1 MPDSGAPAASDGGG
15 GPLGLL
21 AAVAIG
27 VGGMIGGGIFAVLGL
42 AVGVGGG
49 GTFVAFFIAG
59 MVALVTTYSYARLS
73 VAIPSSGGTVA
84 FVNEAFGGGRVAGA
98 LSVLL
103 WLSYIV
109 TVALYAFAF
118 GSYATTFVSASDRS
132 VGLHVMITAVV
143 VVMTAVNVF
152 SAKLI
157 GATEKY
163 IVAAKVAILV
173 AFVAVALFHTDFA
186 TVAPSQWPGAGS
198 LLAGG
203 MLIFVAYEG
212 FELIANAAGD
222 AKDPKRTI
230 PRALYVSVTFT
241 VVLYVLVAIVTVGL
255 LPLGQIAAA
264 ADFAL
269 AEAAG
274 VVWGRTGF
282 DAIVVA
288 ALLSTAS
295 AINATLYGTSRL
307 TVVIAVDGEAPT
319 ALERKIAGKPILGLL
334 LTAGAALLV
343 ANVVPLEAISSL
355 ASAGF
360 LIVFAAVNVANV
372 KLARRTNSRRWISV
386 VAACACTGAL
396 MALMA
401 HLAATRPIDLLLLV
415 GLLVAT
421 FVGEAT
427 YERRR
432 RRRPPRED
440 QPGRGLQGT
449 DDVPGTS
456 GG

>member
-1 MPDSGAPAASDGGG
+1 MPDSGAGDMNDGSGG
-15 GPLGLL
+15 SLGFWS
-21 AAVAIG
+21 AVSIG
-27 VGGMIGGGIFAVLGL
+27 VGGMVGGGIFAVLGL

-59 MVALVTTYSYARLS
+59 MVALVTTYSYARLA
-73 VAIPSSGGTVA
+73 VAIPTAGGTVA
-84 FVNEAFGGGRVAGA
+84 FVNEGFGEGRVAGA

-118 GSYATTFVSASDRS
+118 GSYGSTFLAASAQSI
-132 VGLHVMITAVV
+132 GLHVMITAVV
-143 VVMTAVNVF
+143 VVMAAINVF

-157 GATEKY
+157 GATENY
-163 IVAAKVAILV
+163 IVAAKIAILV

-186 TVAPSQWPGAGS
+186 AVAPSQWPGGGS
-198 LLAGG
+198 LIAGG

-222 AKDPKRTI
+222 TNDPKRTI
-230 PRALYVSVTFT
+230 PRALYASVVFT
-241 VVLYVLVAIVTVGL
+241 IGLYVLVAIVTVGL
-255 LPLGQIAAA
+255 LPLGRIAEA

-269 AEAAG
+269 AEAAK
-274 VVWGRTGF
+274 VVWGQTGF

-295 AINATLYGTSRL
+295 AINATLYGTARL
-307 TVVIAVDGEAPT
+307 TVVIAVDGEAPSS
-319 ALERKIAGKPILGLL
+319 LERKIAGKPILGLL

-343 ANVVPLEAISSL
+343 ANFVPLEAISSL

-372 KLARRTNSRRWISV
+372 KLAGTTHSRRSISV
-386 VAACACTGAL
+386 VGAGACFGAL
-396 MALMA
+396 IALVA
-401 HLAATRPIDLLLLV
+401 HIATTRPLDLLLLG
-415 GLLVAT
+415 GLLAAT
-421 FVGEAT
+421 YVGEAT
-427 YERRR
+427 YQQRRR
-432 RRRPPRED
+432 VRP
-440 QPGRGLQGT
+440 
-449 DDVPGTS
+449 S
-456 GG
+456 GASHHGK

>member
-1 MPDSGAPAASDGGG
+1 MPNSGGLTGPDVGGG
-15 GPLGLL
+15 SLGLL
-21 AAVAIG
+21 PAVSIG
-27 VGGMIGGGIFAVLGL
+27 VGGMVGGGIFAVLGL

-84 FVNEAFGGGRVAGA
+84 FVNEAFGEGRVAGA

-118 GSYATTFVSASDRS
+118 GSYGSTFLPASAQAT
-132 VGLHVMITAVV
+132 GLHVLITGVV
-143 VVMTAVNVF
+143 VVMATINVF

-157 GATEKY
+157 GATENY

-186 TVAPSQWPGAGS
+186 AVAPSQWPGGGS
-198 LLAGG
+198 LVAGG

-230 PRALYVSVTFT
+230 PRALYVSVVFT
-241 VVLYVLVAIVTVGL
+241 IVLYVLVAIVTVGL
-255 LPLGQIAAA
+255 LPLGQIADA

-269 AEAAG
+269 AEAAQ
-274 VVWGRTGF
+274 VIWGQIGF

-307 TVVIAVDGEAPT
+307 AVVIAIDGEAPS
-319 ALERKIAGKPILGLL
+319 ALERKIVGKPILGLL
-334 LTAGAALLV
+334 LTAGVALV
-343 ANVVPLEAISSL
+343 IANLVPLEAISSL

-372 KLARRTNSRRWISV
+372 RLAGRTHSRRWISV
-386 VAACACTGAL
+386 GGAGACVGAL
-396 MALMA
+396 IALTA
-401 HLAATRPIDLLLLV
+401 HIATTRPVDLVLLTGLLAATY
-415 GLLVAT
+415 A
-421 FVGEAT
+421 GEVI
-427 YERRR
+427 YRRR
-432 RRRPPRED
+432 RRLHPSDTTKTAR
-440 QPGRGLQGT
+440 
-449 DDVPGTS
+449 
-456 GG
+456 